1 MFRRMPTHCNDET
14 CASCVVVDNLIFLAH
29 HAGGFDQKNIVHQM
43 RAVFERMQATL
54 QSVGATLND
63 LVQVNLYLKDLSDF
77 EGAVQ
82 VFTEYIGEGCFPARM
97 TLTSDFLDA
106 ECLCMMD
113 GVAYRAN
120 GEQEAQTK
128 SSLAD
133 ELLKLKQLLDA
144 GVITQDEFGAA
155 KKKVLD
161 M

>member
-1 MFRRMPTHCNDET
+1 MLKRMPTHCNDET

-29 HAGGFDQKNIVHQM
+29 HAGGFDQKNIIHQM

-120 GEQEAQTK
+120 GEQK
-128 SSLAD
+128 VPKNSLAD
-133 ELLKLKQLLDA
+133 ELMKLKQMLDA
-144 GVITQDEFGAA
+144 GIITQDEFGAA
-155 KKKVLD
+155 KKKLMD